1 MKKLSKVIFPIW
13 EEVHVIIWQ
22 LLLYCDLMSVVLFA
36 MLSVTNL
43 RQFLEKPLETGVLIN
58 IIWLIFD
65 VIVYGLLSKFYWKE
79 GQTYEKKKMEK
90 NNRRRGNFV

>member
-13 EEVHVIIWQ
+13 EEVHVMIWQ
-22 LLLYCDLMSVVLFA
+22 LLLYVDLMSVILFA
-36 MLSVTNL
+36 ILSVTNL
-43 RQFLEKPLETGVLIN
+43 RQFLEKPLETGVFIN
-58 IIWLIFD
+58 IFWLIFD

-79 GQTYEKKKMEK
+79 GKTYEKKKMEK